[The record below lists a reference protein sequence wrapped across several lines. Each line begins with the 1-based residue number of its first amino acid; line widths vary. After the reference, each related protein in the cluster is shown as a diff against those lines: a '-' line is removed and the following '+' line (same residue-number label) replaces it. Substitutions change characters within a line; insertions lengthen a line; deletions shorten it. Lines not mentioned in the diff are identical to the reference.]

1 MNKLIRN
8 LLLVGIVAS
17 ASALAATEEETAAP
31 AEAAAT
37 AESEVEKGLVVTSE
51 GLPERC
57 ILPLVLTA
65 VDGEAVDEAD
75 ATGRFELDPG
85 PHTFSGYGVEGTEVC
100 ATFAGE
106 NPVAITEGDHIG
118 ESSITVD
125 VVDKKEYY
133 LGIDVR
139 SKDKSKWKIVTWKI
153 KH

>member
-8 LLLVGIVAS
+8 LLLGGIVAS
-17 ASALAATEEETAAP
+17 ASAFAAEEK
-31 AEAAAT
+31 AAAT
-37 AESEVEKGLVVTSE
+37 TEAKVEKGLVVTSE

-57 ILPLVLTA
+57 ILPVVLTS

-75 ATGRFELDPG
+75 AAGRFELDPG
-85 PHTFSGYGVEGTEVC
+85 PHSFAGYGEAGKGTELC

-106 NPVAITEGDHIG
+106 TPVAITEGDHIG
-118 ESSITVD
+118 ESTTTVD
-125 VVDKKEYY
+125 VVVSKEYY